1 MHHVI
6 CDLLDPGYR
15 QAIIKCLLDHG
26 ADVNAGTRALYARM
40 TALHAASADIVPIL
54 LEHKPYTDISDNYGR
69 TALQKA
75 MQAMDWEKIRLLK
88 EYGQHHVESSHNPPC
103 ITTVQNLRRQLHF
116 KYIQAL

>member
-1 MHHVI
+1 
-6 CDLLDPGYR
+6 
-15 QAIIKCLLDHG
+15 
-26 ADVNAGTRALYARM
+26 M